1 MYVDHRLLT
10 AMCHRDGFPF
20 AVTIMIRPRL
30 ADEIASVRGVTQW
43 LSDNDLAIQW
53 RPHFL
58 PNGDPPQVCVKK
70 GHDDS
75 TVFGFKDHRLATDFK
90 LRFG

>member
-1 MYVDHRLLT
+1 
-10 AMCHRDGFPF
+10 MCHRDGFPF
-20 AVTIMIRPRL
+20 AVTIMIRARH
-30 ADEIASVRGVTQW
+30 ADEIALVRSVTQW
-43 LSDNDLAIQW
+43 LCDNDLAIQW

-58 PNGDPPQVCVKK
+58 PNGDPPRVWMEE

-75 TVFGFKDHRLATDFK
+75 TVFGFKDHRLSTEFK